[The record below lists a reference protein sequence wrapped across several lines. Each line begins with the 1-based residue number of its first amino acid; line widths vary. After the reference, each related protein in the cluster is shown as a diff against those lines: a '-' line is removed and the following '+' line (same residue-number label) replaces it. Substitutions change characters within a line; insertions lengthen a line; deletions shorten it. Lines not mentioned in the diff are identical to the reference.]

1 MRDEDVQVVRDEDT
15 GIAWGVVRAR
25 RHKLLQCVA
34 CETMMRVRVMR
45 AGCPCRCRP
54 QTGMIV
60 RVDMLAGSRA
70 SMRENNDMRCGADYA
85 RAGSCKSKGRYAV
98 GRVIVDDHHREK
110 RGDYH
115 RQRAE
120 TSRFNGMAG
129 YVL

>member
-1 MRDEDVQVVRDEDT
+1 MRDEDT

-54 QTGMIV
+54 QMGMIV

-70 SMRENNDMRCGADYA
+70 SMRENNDMQCEADDA
-85 RAGSCKSKGRYAV
+85 RAGSCKSRQGTIREGE

-120 TSRFNGMAG
+120 TSRFNGIAG